1 MFHHRWNFKT
11 TNNMEVT
18 IGGNRLGSGKKMQT
32 ELNHYQ
38 RSTHNLS
45 KKFASSMCAGTLVPC
60 YVNIGLPGDE
70 WDIDINTLVRTL
82 PTNGP
87 LFGSFKLQVDC
98 FMIPMRLYQGI
109 LHNNAV
115 NIGMK
120 MNQVYLPTFFV
131 NSDKSECINPKAD
144 SVISYTALLR
154 YLGISGTKV
163 VDNNYLANV
172 VDRSFNAIPVIG
184 YYDIYK
190 NYYSNKQ
197 EGKGYII
204 TGNPI
209 SNDITACYYEPQYG
223 PEPLVW
229 NKGDVKTFTLPEIR
243 SPFRFIGS
251 MSPQALVITINGQP
265 YTASELV
272 QLGWVKFVPNI
283 HGQGFNLY
291 WLVTSVVGQEMKFE
305 NSSKNVQDQIILQEF
320 DLENIDLMRQYCL
333 SKNKLGDKPTFTEF
347 LQQNNNPFPYRAIE
361 ERNKNARTMNGL
373 AIKTYQ
379 SDLFNNWI
387 NAEWIEGS
395 NSIQALTSIDTSSGE
410 FNIDTLNLAQKLY
423 NLFNRIAVSGGT
435 YNDWRDAVY
444 TDGKRLIESPI
455 YCGGMS
461 AEIGFEE
468 VVGTAQ
474 TDSGGNVNHIG
485 QLAGKGTQVNQKGG
499 KLNIKCDEP
508 CVIMAIASI
517 TPRLMYSN
525 GNKWFNTDLIT
536 MDDLHKP
543 ALDGI
548 GFQDLI
554 TEQMDW
560 REAHS
565 NVAPGGSRIIRY
577 SAGKL
582 PAWINYMTDIDECF
596 GDFADPLKCGWM
608 VLGRNYEVN
617 SNNRIKDLTTYI
629 DPQKFNYAFADAS
642 LSAQNFWVQIGFEIK
657 KRGLISAKIIP
668 SI

>member
-1 MFHHRWNFKT
+1 
-11 TNNMEVT
+11 MEVT
-18 IGGNRLGSGKKMQT
+18 IGGNRLGSGNKMQT

-45 KKFASSMCAGTLVPC
+45 KKFASSMSVGTLVPC
-60 YVNIGLPGDE
+60 YVNVGLPGDA

-109 LHNNAV
+109 LHNNAI

-120 MNQVYLPTFFV
+120 MNQVYLPTLTL
-131 NSDKSECINPKAD
+131 NSTKANATNPAAD
-144 SVISYTALLR
+144 SIVSYSSLLR
-154 YLGISGTKV
+154 YLGISGSKV
-163 VDNNYLANV
+163 VDNAHVGNV
-172 VDRSFNAIPVIG
+172 SREFNAIATLG

-190 NYYSNKQ
+190 NYYANKQ
-197 EGKGYII
+197 EGKGVII
-204 TGNPI
+204 SGN
-209 SNDITACYYEPQYG
+209 SEEENITSAIYTPEYG
-223 PEPLVW
+223 PEELVW
-229 NKGDVKTFTLPEIR
+229 EKGQPQTFQ
-243 SPFRFIGS
+243 IGELRRGFHFLGS
-251 MSPQALVITINGQP
+251 QFPSGLVINISGTD
-265 YTASELV
+265 YTATELI
-272 QLGWVKFVPNI
+272 QLGWAKFIPDV
-283 HGQGFNLY
+283 HGQGFWLY
-291 WLVTSVVGQEMKFE
+291 WLNSALVAQQMTFSNSGKALHEAIQLVT
-305 NSSKNVQDQIILQEF
+305 F

-333 SKNKLGDKPTFTEF
+333 SKNKLGDKATFSEF
-347 LQQNNNPFPYRAIE
+347 LRANGNLYPYYAIE
-361 ERNKNARTMNGL
+361 KNDQNARTMNGL
-373 AIKTYQ
+373 AVKTYQ
-379 SDLFNNWI
+379 SDIFNNWL
-387 NAEWIEGS
+387 NSDWIEGE
-395 NSIQALTSIDTSSGE
+395 NSIQALTSIDTTSGE

-474 TDSGGNVNHIG
+474 TDSDGSVNHIG
-485 QLAGKGTQVNQKGG
+485 QLAGKGTQIDKQGG
-499 KLNIKCDEP
+499 KLTINCDEP
-508 CVIMAIASI
+508 CIIMAIASI
-517 TPRLMYSN
+517 TPRLMYNN
-525 GNKWFNTDLIT
+525 GNKWFNTDILT

-560 REAHS
+560 REAQQK
-565 NVAPGGSRIIRY
+565 AGAKTLTRY

-582 PAWINYMTDIDECF
+582 PAWINYMTDVDECF
-596 GDFADPLKCGWM
+596 GDFADQNKCGFM
-608 VLGRNYEVN
+608 VLGRNYEVDTN
-617 SNNRIKDLTTYI
+617 SRIKDLTTYI
-629 DPQKFNYAFADAS
+629 DPQKYNYAFADAS
-642 LSAQNFWVQIGFEIK
+642 LAAQNFWVQVGFDIK

>member
-1 MFHHRWNFKT
+1 
-11 TNNMEVT
+11 MEVT
-18 IGGNRLGSGKKMQT
+18 IGGNRLGSGNKMQT

-120 MNQVYLPTFFV
+120 MNQVYLPTYDIQSSK
-131 NSDKSECINPKAD
+131 NMCINPDAD
-144 SVISYTALLR
+144 NTISYTSLLR
-154 YLGISGTKV
+154 YLGVSGNKV
-163 VDNNYLANV
+163 VDSTWLTDKV
-172 VDRSFNAIPVIG
+172 QRSFNAIPLLG
-184 YYDIYK
+184 YYEIYK
-190 NYYSNKQ
+190 NYYANKQ
-197 EGKGYII
+197 EGIGYII
-204 TGNPI
+204 TSEPI
-209 SNDITACYYEPQYG
+209 TNNLTVCYYTPDYG
-223 PEPLVW
+223 PEELVW
-229 NKGDVKTFTLPEIR
+229 EKGQTKSFTIAEIR
-243 SPFRFIGS
+243 RPFHFVGNS
-251 MSPQALVITINGQP
+251 FPQALVIKIGTTEYSAN
-265 YTASELV
+265 ELIE
-272 QLGWVKFVPNI
+272 LGWVKFVPDI
-283 HGQGFNLY
+283 HGQGFNMY
-291 WLVTSVVGQEMKFE
+291 WLVTSIVGQEMMWENNTKAVQSNIQLQKFE
-305 NSSKNVQDQIILQEF
+305 
-320 DLENIDLMRQYCL
+320 LENIDTMRQYCL
-333 SKNKLGDKPTFTEF
+333 SKNKLGDKATFEDF
-347 LQQNNNPFPYRAIE
+347 QNYYGILYPYVAIRGTD
-361 ERNKNARTMNGL
+361 RNAFAMNGL

-379 SDLFNNWI
+379 SDIFNNWL
-387 NAEWIEGS
+387 NSEWIEGE

-474 TDSGGNVNHIG
+474 TDSNGSINHIG
-485 QLAGKGTQVNQKGG
+485 QLAGKGTQVDKKGG

-525 GNKWFNTDLIT
+525 GNKWFNTDLVT

-560 REAHS
+560 REAHQKS
-565 NVAPGGSRIIRY
+565 GAKTLTRY

-582 PAWINYMTDIDECF
+582 PAWINYMTDYDEAF
-596 GDFADPLKCGWM
+596 GDFADPMKCGWM
-608 VLGRNYEVN
+608 VLGRNYEIGTDD
-617 SNNRIKDLTTYI
+617 RIKDLTTYI

-642 LSAQNFWVQIGFEIK
+642 LSAQNFWVQIGFDIK

>member
-1 MFHHRWNFKT
+1 
-11 TNNMEVT
+11 MEVT
-18 IGGNRLGSGKKMQT
+18 IGGNRLGSGNKMQT

-70 WDIDINTLVRTL
+70 WDIDIDTLVRTL

-87 LFGSFKLQVDC
+87 LFGSFKLQIDC

-120 MNQVYLPTFFV
+120 MNQVYLPTFSLNTSKV
-131 NSDKSECINPKAD
+131 LCINPKAD
-144 SVISYTALLR
+144 NVVSYTALLR
-154 YLGISGTKV
+154 YLGISGSKV
-163 VDNNYLANV
+163 VDNLHVTDVARN
-172 VDRSFNAIPVIG
+172 FNAIPVLA

-190 NYYSNKQ
+190 NYYANKQ

-209 SNDITACYYEPQYG
+209 SNDITVCYYTPDFG
-223 PEPLVW
+223 PEELVW
-229 NKGDVKTFTLPEIR
+229 NKGDVKTFTIAEIR
-243 SPFRFIGS
+243 RPFHFLGS
-251 MSPQALVITINGQP
+251 KSPQALEIEIAG
-265 YTASELV
+265 TAYSANELIE
-272 QLGWVKFVPNI
+272 LGWAKFVPDI
-283 HGQGFNLY
+283 HQQGFYLY
-291 WLVTSVVGQEMKFE
+291 WLVTSVTGQEMKFS
-305 NSSKNVQDQIILQEF
+305 NNSKNVQDLIILKGF
-320 DLENIDLMRQYCL
+320 ALENIDFMRQYCL
-333 SKNKLGDKPTFTEF
+333 SKNKLGDKAQFYEYRGQYGN
-347 LQQNNNPFPYRAIE
+347 LYPYYAIE
-361 ERNKNARTMNGL
+361 ELNANARTMNGL

-379 SDLFNNWI
+379 SDIFNNWL
-387 NAEWIEGS
+387 NAEWIVGE

-474 TDSGGNVNHIG
+474 TDSAGNVNHIG
-485 QLAGKGTQVNQKGG
+485 QLAGKGTQVNKKGG
-499 KLNIKCDEP
+499 KLSIKCDEP

-525 GNKWFNTDLIT
+525 GNKWFNTDLISV
-536 MDDLHKP
+536 DDLHKP

-560 REAHS
+560 REAQQK
-565 NVAPGGSRIIRY
+565 NGAKVIARY

-582 PAWINYMTDIDECF
+582 PAWINYMTDVDEAF
-596 GDFADPLKCGWM
+596 GDFADPMKCGWM

-617 SNNRIKDLTTYI
+617 SNSRIKDLTTYI

-642 LSAQNFWVQIGFEIK
+642 LSAQNFWVQIGFDIK

>member
-1 MFHHRWNFKT
+1 
-11 TNNMEVT
+11 MEVT
-18 IGGNRLGSGKKMQT
+18 IGGNRLGSGNKMQT

-45 KKFASSMCAGTLVPC
+45 KKFASSLAVGTLVPC
-60 YVNIGLPGDE
+60 YVNVGLPADSWE
-70 WDIDINTLVRTL
+70 IDINTLVRTL

-98 FMIPMRLYQGI
+98 FMIPFRLYQGI

-120 MNQVYLPTFFV
+120 MNQVYLPTLKVTSYKGNAV
-131 NSDKSECINPKAD
+131 NPNAD
-144 SVISYTALLR
+144 SIVSYSSLLR
-154 YLGISGTKV
+154 YLGISGSKV
-163 VDNNYLANV
+163 VDQNHLTNEV
-172 VDRSFNAIPVIG
+172 SRDFNAIATLG

-190 NYYSNKQ
+190 NYYANKQ
-197 EGKGYII
+197 EGKGVII
-204 TGNPI
+204 SGSKIDENITHCKYSNPF
-209 SNDITACYYEPQYG
+209 AA
-223 PEPLVW
+223 EPLVW
-229 NKGDVKTFTLPEIR
+229 QKGEEKTFTQNNLWPGFHFVGSI
-243 SPFRFIGS
+243 SPA
-251 MSPQALVITINGQP
+251 ALVITIGTKT
-265 YTASELV
+265 YTAAELME
-272 QLGWVKFVPNI
+272 LGWVTFKPDI
-283 HGQGFNLY
+283 HGQGFWLY
-291 WLVTSVVGQEMKFE
+291 WKELNLPSYKMTFGTNAKLVKESISLVT
-305 NSSKNVQDQIILQEF
+305 F

-333 SKNKLGDKPTFTEF
+333 SKNKLGDKATFSEF
-347 LQQNNNPFPYRAIE
+347 LSQNGNLYPYLAIE
-361 ERNKNARTMNGL
+361 KIDQNARCMNGL

-379 SDLFNNWI
+379 SDMFNNWL
-387 NAEWIEGS
+387 NSDWIEGE

-474 TDSGGNVNHIG
+474 TDSNGNVNHIG
-485 QLAGKGTQVNQKGG
+485 QLAGKGTQVDKQGG
-499 KLNIKCDEP
+499 KLTINCDEP
-508 CVIMAIASI
+508 CIIMAIASI

-525 GNKWFNTDLIT
+525 GNKWFNTDIIT

-560 REAHS
+560 REAQQKIG
-565 NVAPGGSRIIRY
+565 AKTLTRY

-582 PAWINYMTDIDECF
+582 PAWINYMTDVDECF
-596 GDFADPLKCGWM
+596 GDFADPLKCGFM
-608 VLGRNYEVN
+608 VLGRNYEVDGN
-617 SNNRIKDLTTYI
+617 SRIKDLTTYI

-642 LSAQNFWVQIGFEIK
+642 LAAQNFWVQVGFDIK

>member
-1 MFHHRWNFKT
+1 
-11 TNNMEVT
+11 MEVT
-18 IGGNRLGSGKKMQT
+18 IGGNRLGSGNKMQT

-70 WDIDINTLVRTL
+70 WDIDIDTLVRTL

-87 LFGSFKLQVDC
+87 LFGSFKMQVDV
-98 FMIPMRLYQGI
+98 FMTPMRLYQGI

-120 MNQVYLPTFFV
+120 MNQVYFPTFNV
-131 NSDKSECINPKAD
+131 WSSKSNNYQPKANQI
-144 SVISYTALLR
+144 VSYTSLIR
-154 YLGISGTKV
+154 YLGISGNKV
-163 VDNNYLANV
+163 VDNLYVGDNV
-172 VDRSFNAIPVIG
+172 GREFNAIGVLS

-190 NYYSNKQ
+190 NYYANKQ
-197 EGKGYII
+197 EGKGII
-204 TGNPI
+204 IASNPI
-209 SNDITACYYEPQYG
+209 ANDIKICKYTPDNG
-223 PEPLVW
+223 PEDLVW
-229 NKGDVKTFTLPEIR
+229 EEGTIKTFTYGDLFH
-243 SPFRFIGS
+243 PFHFMGS
-251 MSPQALVITINGQP
+251 LSPQALEFEIAGQG
-265 YTASELV
+265 YSAQDLIE
-272 QLGWVKFVPNI
+272 LGWARFEPDI
-283 HGQGFNLY
+283 HQQGFFLY
-291 WLVTSVVGQEMKFE
+291 WKKSTVAGKEMKYTV
-305 NSSKNVQDQIILQEF
+305 NSLNVQDEITLKEF
-320 DLENIDLMRQYCL
+320 DLSNIDTMRQYCL
-333 SKNKLGDKPTFTEF
+333 SKNKLGDKPSFWQFAE
-347 LQQNNNPFPYRAIE
+347 QNGYLTPYHDLEGTNA
-361 ERNKNARTMNGL
+361 NARTMHGL

-379 SDLFNNWI
+379 SDIFNNWL
-387 NAEWIEGS
+387 NAEWIEGE

-474 TDSGGNVNHIG
+474 TDSAGNVNHIG
-485 QLAGKGTQVNQKGG
+485 QLAGKGTQVDKKGG
-499 KLNIKCDEP
+499 KLQIKCDEP
-508 CVIMAIASI
+508 CIIMAIASI

-536 MDDLHKP
+536 VDDLHKP

-560 REAHS
+560 REAQQK
-565 NVAPGGSRIIRY
+565 NAAKKITRY

-582 PAWINYMTDIDECF
+582 PAWINYMTDVDEAF
-596 GDFADPLKCGWM
+596 GDFADPMKCGWM
-608 VLGRNYEVN
+608 VLGRNYEVDSN
-617 SNNRIKDLTTYI
+617 SRIKDLTTYI

-642 LSAQNFWVQIGFEIK
+642 LSAQNFWVQIGFDIK
-657 KRGLISAKIIP
+657 RRGLISAKIIP

>member
-1 MFHHRWNFKT
+1 
-11 TNNMEVT
+11 
-18 IGGNRLGSGKKMQT
+18 
-32 ELNHYQ
+32 
-38 RSTHNLS
+38 
-45 KKFASSMCAGTLVPC
+45 MCAGTLVPC

-70 WDIDINTLVRTL
+70 WDININSLVRTL

-87 LFGSFKLQVDC
+87 LFGSFKMQVDC

-120 MNQVYLPTFFV
+120 MNQVYFPTFDMQSSKA
-131 NSDKSECINPKAD
+131 NCMNPKPD
-144 SVISYTALLR
+144 STVAYTALLR
-154 YLGISGTKV
+154 YLGISGSKV
-163 VDNNYLANV
+163 IDNNHV
-172 VDRSFNAIPVIG
+172 GSVQRVFNAIPVLG

-190 NYYSNKQ
+190 NYYANKQ

-204 TGNPI
+204 TGNSI
-209 SNDITACYYEPQYG
+209 TNNITACYYTPDYG
-223 PEPLVW
+223 PENLVW
-229 NKGDVKTFTLPEIR
+229 NKGDVKTFTIAEIR
-243 SPFRFIGS
+243 FPFHFIGS
-251 MSPQALVITINGQP
+251 TFPNALEIEIAGTG
-265 YTASELV
+265 YTAKDLIE
-272 QLGWVKFVPNI
+272 LGWAKFIPDI
-283 HGQGFNLY
+283 HGQGFKLY
-291 WLVTSVVGQEMKFE
+291 WLVTSVAGKEMKFS
-305 NSSKNVQDQIILQEF
+305 NSTANVQDEIQLQSFE
-320 DLENIDLMRQYCL
+320 LENIDLMRQYCL
-333 SKNKLGDKPTFTEF
+333 SKNKLGDKATFYEF
-347 LQQNNNPFPYRAIE
+347 IKQNGNLYPYIAI
-361 ERNKNARTMNGL
+361 RNTDSNARTMNGL

-379 SDLFNNWI
+379 SDMFNNWL
-387 NAEWIEGS
+387 NSEWIDGQ

-474 TDSGGNVNHIG
+474 TDSNGSVNHIG
-485 QLAGKGTQVNQKGG
+485 QLAGKGTQVDKKGG
-499 KLNIKCDEP
+499 QLNIKCDEP
-508 CVIMAIASI
+508 CIIMAIASI

-536 MDDLHKP
+536 IDDLHKP

-560 REAHS
+560 REAQQK
-565 NVAPGGSRIIRY
+565 NGAKTLTRY

-582 PAWINYMTDIDECF
+582 PAWINYMTDVDEAF

-608 VLGRNYEVN
+608 VLGRNYEVDSN
-617 SNNRIKDLTTYI
+617 SRIKDLTTYI

-642 LSAQNFWVQIGFEIK
+642 LAAQNFWVQIGFDIK

>member
-1 MFHHRWNFKT
+1 
-11 TNNMEVT
+11 MEVT
-18 IGGNRLGSGKKMQT
+18 IGGNRLGSGNKMQT

-87 LFGSFKLQVDC
+87 LFGSFKMQVDC

-115 NIGMK
+115 NIGMR
-120 MNQVYLPTFFV
+120 MNQVYFPTLKLTSLKA
-131 NSDKSECINPKAD
+131 NNINPDAD
-144 SVISYTALLR
+144 QVVSYTSLLR
-154 YLGISGTKV
+154 YLGISGNKV
-163 VDNNYLANV
+163 IEGSYLTDEV
-172 VDRSFNAIPVIG
+172 SREFNAIPTLA

-190 NYYSNKQ
+190 NYYANKQ
-197 EGKGYII
+197 EGKGVII
-204 TGNPI
+204 SGNKI
-209 SNDITACYYEPQYG
+209 SKEPTTCYYTPIYG
-223 PEPLVW
+223 PRELIW
-229 NKGDVKTFTLPEIR
+229 NKAETKAFDIAEIR
-243 SPFRFIGS
+243 APFHFLGSNSPESLYFKIAG
-251 MSPQALVITINGQP
+251 VN
-265 YTASELV
+265 YTVRELIE
-272 QLGWVKFVPNI
+272 LGWARFEPSI
-283 HGQGFNLY
+283 HGQGFVLY
-291 WLVTSVVGQEMKFE
+291 WLVTTIAGQEMYWDISTKA
-305 NSSKNVQDQIILQEF
+305 VQDEITLISF
-320 DLENIDLMRQYCL
+320 DLENIDRMRQYCL
-333 SKNKLGDKPTFTEF
+333 SKNKLGDKATFQEYYNTD
-347 LQQNNNPFPYRAIE
+347 NDSMPYATLISATG
-361 ERNKNARTMNGL
+361 NARTMNGL

-379 SDLFNNWI
+379 SDMFNNWI
-387 NAEWIEGS
+387 NAEWIEGE
-395 NSIQALTSIDTSSGE
+395 NSIQALTSIDTTSGE

-474 TDSGGNVNHIG
+474 TDSAGNINHIG
-485 QLAGKGTQVNQKGG
+485 QLAGKGTQVNKKGG
-499 KLNIKCDEP
+499 KVTIKCDEP
-508 CVIMAIASI
+508 CIIMAIASI

-525 GNKWFNTDLIT
+525 GNKWFNTDLKT
-536 MDDLHKP
+536 VDDLHKP

-560 REAHS
+560 RETHNINAAK
-565 NVAPGGSRIIRY
+565 VDTRY

-582 PAWINYMTDIDECF
+582 PAWINYMTDYDEAF

-608 VLGRNYEVN
+608 VLGRNYEMN
-617 SNNRIKDLTTYI
+617 ANNRIKDLTTYI

-642 LSAQNFWVQIGFEIK
+642 LSAQNFWVQIGFDIK

>member
-1 MFHHRWNFKT
+1 MS
-11 TNNMEVT
+11 V
-18 IGGNRLGSGKKMQT
+18 
-32 ELNHYQ
+32 
-38 RSTHNLS
+38 
-45 KKFASSMCAGTLVPC
+45 GTLVPC
-60 YVNIGLPGDE
+60 YVNVGLPGDE

-120 MNQVYLPTFFV
+120 MNQVFLPTLKV
-131 NSDKSECINPKAD
+131 TSSHNLTTKPDAD
-144 SVISYTALLR
+144 SIVSYSSLLR

-163 VDNNYLANV
+163 VDNTQV
-172 VDRSFNAIPVIG
+172 GDTSRDFNAVATLG

-190 NYYSNKQ
+190 NYYANKQ
-197 EGKGYII
+197 EGKGVII
-204 TGNPI
+204 SGNAAM
-209 SNDITACYYEPQYG
+209 NNITTCYYTPIFG
-223 PEPLVW
+223 PEELVW
-229 NKGDVKTFTLPEIR
+229 QKGQEVTFDVGELRRGFH
-243 SPFRFIGS
+243 FMGS
-251 MSPQALVITINGQP
+251 MFPDGLEITIGTTT
-265 YTASELV
+265 YTAAELL
-272 QLGWVKFVPNI
+272 QLGWVKFVPDV
-283 HGQGFNLY
+283 HRQGFWLY
-291 WLVTSVVGQEMKFE
+291 WLTVSLPSFTMSFG
-305 NSSKNVQDQIILQEF
+305 NSGKALQDKIQLITF

-333 SKNKLGDKPTFTEF
+333 SKNKLGDKATFSEYIK
-347 LQQNNNPFPYRAIE
+347 QNGNLYPYIALEKIDQ
-361 ERNKNARTMNGL
+361 NARTMNGL

-379 SDLFNNWI
+379 SDMFNNWL
-387 NAEWIEGS
+387 NAEWIEGE
-395 NSIQALTSIDTSSGE
+395 NSIQALTSIDTTSGE

-485 QLAGKGTQVNQKGG
+485 QLAGKGTQVDKQGG
-499 KLNIKCDEP
+499 MLTINCDEP
-508 CVIMAIASI
+508 CIIMAIASI

-525 GNKWFNTDLIT
+525 GNKWFNTDIVT

-548 GFQDLI
+548 GFEDLI

-560 REAHS
+560 REAQQK
-565 NVAPGGSRIIRY
+565 NAAKTLTRY

-582 PAWINYMTDIDECF
+582 PAWINYMTDVDECF
-596 GDFADPLKCGWM
+596 GDFADPMKCGFM
-608 VLGRNYEVN
+608 VLGRNYEVDGN
-617 SNNRIKDLTTYI
+617 SRIKDLTTYI

-642 LSAQNFWVQIGFEIK
+642 LSAQNFWVQVGFDIK

>member
-1 MFHHRWNFKT
+1 
-11 TNNMEVT
+11 
-18 IGGNRLGSGKKMQT
+18 
-32 ELNHYQ
+32 
-38 RSTHNLS
+38 
-45 KKFASSMCAGTLVPC
+45 MCAGTLVPC

-70 WDIDINTLVRTL
+70 WEIDIDTLVRTL

-87 LFGSFKLQVDC
+87 LFGSFKMQVDV
-98 FMIPMRLYQGI
+98 FMTPMRLYQGI

-120 MNQVYLPTFFV
+120 MNQVYFPTM
-131 NSDKSECINPKAD
+131 SLYSSKSASINPKAD
-144 SVISYTALLR
+144 SVVSFTSLIR
-154 YLGISGTKV
+154 YLGISGNKV
-163 VDNNYLANV
+163 IDNNYLNTSV
-172 VDRSFNAIPVIG
+172 VREFNALGVLS

-190 NYYSNKQ
+190 NYYANKQ
-197 EGKGYII
+197 QGIGVII
-204 TGNPI
+204 TGNSI
-209 SNDITACYYEPQYG
+209 SNDITTCYYTPDYG
-223 PEPLVW
+223 PEELVW
-229 NKGDVKTFTLPEIR
+229 EKGQVKTFTIAEIR
-243 SPFRFIGS
+243 RPFKFIGS
-251 MSPQALVITINGQP
+251 LMPTALVITIGGTT
-265 YTASELV
+265 YTAEELIE
-272 QLGWVKFVPNI
+272 LGWARFEFDI
-283 HGQGFNLY
+283 HQQGFYLY

-305 NSSKNVQDQIILQEF
+305 NSTINVQDEIQLKEF
-320 DLENIDLMRQYCL
+320 QLENIDAMRQYCL
-333 SKNKLGDKPTFTEF
+333 SKNKLGDKVQIDNAMSSE
-347 LQQNNNPFPYRAIE
+347 LGRIEPYDSISWRIDA
-361 ERNKNARTMNGL
+361 NARTMNGL

-379 SDLFNNWI
+379 SDIFNNWL
-387 NAEWIEGS
+387 NAEWIEGE

-474 TDSGGNVNHIG
+474 TDSAGSVNHIG
-485 QLAGKGTQVNQKGG
+485 QLAGKGTQVNKKGG
-499 KLNIKCDEP
+499 RLQIKCDEP
-508 CVIMAIASI
+508 CIIMAIASI

-525 GNKWFNTDLIT
+525 GNKWFNTELKT
-536 MDDLHKP
+536 VDDLHKP

-560 REAHS
+560 REAQQK
-565 NVAPGGSRIIRY
+565 NGAKTLTRY

-582 PAWINYMTDIDECF
+582 PAWINYMTDVDEAF

-608 VLGRNYEVN
+608 VLGRNYEVDSN
-617 SNNRIKDLTTYI
+617 SRIKDLTTYI

-642 LSAQNFWVQIGFEIK
+642 LSAQNFWVQVGFDIK
-657 KRGLISAKIIP
+657 RRGLISAKIIP

>member
-1 MFHHRWNFKT
+1 
-11 TNNMEVT
+11 MEVT
-18 IGGNRLGSGKKMQT
+18 IGGNRLGSGNKMQT

-45 KKFASSMCAGTLVPC
+45 KKFASSMSVGTLVPC
-60 YVNIGLPGDE
+60 YVNVGLPGDA

-120 MNQVYLPTFFV
+120 MNQVFLPTLKV
-131 NSDKSECINPKAD
+131 TSSNSEATHPNAD
-144 SVISYTALLR
+144 SIISYSSLLR

-163 VDNNYLANV
+163 IDNTQVGNV
-172 VDRSFNAIPVIG
+172 SRDFNAIATLG

-190 NYYSNKQ
+190 NYYANKQ
-197 EGKGYII
+197 EGKGVII
-204 TGNPI
+204 SGN
-209 SNDITACYYEPQYG
+209 SAMENVTTCYYTPTFG
-223 PEPLVW
+223 PEELVW
-229 NKGDVKTFTLPEIR
+229 QKGQEVTFQIGELRRGFHFVGSLFPTGLSIT
-243 SPFRFIGS
+243 IGS
-251 MSPQALVITINGQP
+251 TT
-265 YTASELV
+265 YTAEELK
-272 QLGWVKFVPNI
+272 QLGWVKFVPDL
-283 HGQGFNLY
+283 HGQGFWLY
-291 WLVTSVVGQEMKFE
+291 WLQPTSLPSFKMSFGNNGKA
-305 NSSKNVQDQIILQEF
+305 VQDKIQLITF

-333 SKNKLGDKPTFTEF
+333 SKNKLGDKATFSEF
-347 LQQNNNPFPYRAIE
+347 ISQNGNLYPYAAIE
-361 ERNKNARTMNGL
+361 KVNQNARTMNGL
-373 AIKTYQ
+373 AVKTYQ
-379 SDLFNNWI
+379 SDIFNNWL
-387 NAEWIEGS
+387 NAEWIEGE

-474 TDSGGNVNHIG
+474 TDSNGSVNHIG
-485 QLAGKGTQVNQKGG
+485 QLAGKGTQIDKQGG
-499 KLNIKCDEP
+499 KLTINCDEP
-508 CVIMAIASI
+508 CIIMAIASI

-525 GNKWFNTDLIT
+525 GNKWFNTDILT

-560 REAHS
+560 REAQQK
-565 NVAPGGSRIIRY
+565 AGAKTLTRY

-582 PAWINYMTDIDECF
+582 PAWINYMTDVDECF
-596 GDFADPLKCGWM
+596 GDFADANKCGFM
-608 VLGRNYEVN
+608 VLGRNYEVDGN
-617 SNNRIKDLTTYI
+617 SRIKDLTTYI

-642 LSAQNFWVQIGFEIK
+642 LAAQNFWVQVGFDIK

>member
-1 MFHHRWNFKT
+1 
-11 TNNMEVT
+11 MEVT
-18 IGGNRLGSGKKMQT
+18 IGGNRLGSGNKMQT

-70 WDIDINTLVRTL
+70 WNIDINTLVRTL

-87 LFGSFKLQVDC
+87 LFGSFKMQVDC

-120 MNQVYLPTFFV
+120 MNQVYFPTFKV
-131 NSDKSECINPKAD
+131 YSSKGASTRPSAD
-144 SVISYTALLR
+144 SVVSYTALIR
-154 YLGISGTKV
+154 YLGISGNKV
-163 VDNNYLANV
+163 VDNTFLSDTVVREYNALAV
-172 VDRSFNAIPVIG
+172 LS

-190 NYYSNKQ
+190 NYYANKQ
-197 EGKGYII
+197 EGKGVII
-204 TGNPI
+204 GGN
-209 SNDITACYYEPQYG
+209 SVTNDITVCYYQPNFG
-223 PEPLVW
+223 PENLVW
-229 NKGDVKTFTLPEIR
+229 NKGDVKTFTITEIR
-243 SPFRFIGS
+243 NPFHFIGCLF
-251 MSPQALVITINGQP
+251 PQALDIEIAGQG
-265 YTASELV
+265 YTANDLV
-272 QLGWVKFVPNI
+272 ELGWARFEPDV
-283 HGQGFNLY
+283 HQQGFYLY
-291 WLVTSVVGQEMKFE
+291 WLVTSVVGKEMKFT
-305 NSSKNVQDQIILQEF
+305 NNSKNVRDEITLKTF
-320 DLENIDLMRQYCL
+320 SLENIDLMRQYCL
-333 SKNKLGDKPTFTEF
+333 SKNKLGDK
-347 LQQNNNPFPYRAIE
+347 ADIE
-361 ERNKNARTMNGL
+361 EFNTQNGNLLPYVALRHNEQTMNGL

-379 SDLFNNWI
+379 SDMFNNWL
-387 NAEWIEGS
+387 NAEWIDGE

-474 TDSGGNVNHIG
+474 TDSAGSVNHIG

-499 KLNIKCDEP
+499 KLVIKCDEP
-508 CVIMAIASI
+508 CIIMAIASI

-525 GNKWFNTDLIT
+525 GNKWFNTELKT
-536 MDDLHKP
+536 VDDLHKP

-560 REAHS
+560 REVHQKNGAKTET
-565 NVAPGGSRIIRY
+565 RY

-582 PAWINYMTDIDECF
+582 PAWINYMTDVDEAY
-596 GDFADPLKCGWM
+596 GDFADPMKCGWM
-608 VLGRNYEVN
+608 VLGRNYEIN
-617 SNNRIKDLTTYI
+617 TEDRIKDLTTYI

-642 LSAQNFWVQIGFEIK
+642 LSAQNFWVQIGFDIK

>member
-1 MFHHRWNFKT
+1 
-11 TNNMEVT
+11 MEVT
-18 IGGNRLGSGKKMQT
+18 IGGNRLGSGNKMQT
-32 ELNHYQ
+32 ELNHYK

-70 WDIDINTLVRTL
+70 WNMDINTLVRTL

-87 LFGSFKLQVDC
+87 LFGSFKMQVDV
-98 FMIPMRLYQGI
+98 FMTPMRLYQGI

-115 NIGMK
+115 NIGLK
-120 MNQVYLPTFFV
+120 MNQVYFPTLTLC
-131 NSDKSECINPKAD
+131 SSKSNNIRPEAD
-144 SVISYTALLR
+144 SIVSYTSLLR
-154 YLGISGTKV
+154 YLGISGSMV
-163 VDNNYLANV
+163 VDNSHESTTILR
-172 VDRSFNAIPVIG
+172 DFNALGVLS

-190 NYYSNKQ
+190 NYYANKQ
-197 EGKGYII
+197 QNIGVII
-204 TGNPI
+204 AGNPI
-209 SNDITACYYEPQYG
+209 SNDITACYYTPEYG
-223 PEPLVW
+223 AEDLVW
-229 NKGDVKTFTLPEIR
+229 NKGDVKTFALTEIR
-243 SPFRFIGS
+243 RPFRFIGS
-251 MSPQALVITINGQP
+251 LSPQALAITIGNVT
-265 YTASELV
+265 YTASELIE
-272 QLGWVKFVPNI
+272 LGWARFEPNI
-283 HGQGFNLY
+283 HQQGFTLY
-291 WLVTSVVGQEMKFE
+291 WLVTSVAGQEMKFE
-305 NSSKNVQDQIILQEF
+305 NSSKNVQDQILLKEF
-320 DLENIDLMRQYCL
+320 NLENIDKMRQYCL
-333 SKNKLGDKPTFTEF
+333 SKNKLGDKATFKEYF
-347 LQQNNNPFPYRAIE
+347 NQNGQQEPYYNIIKNDA
-361 ERNKNARTMNGL
+361 NARTMNGL

-379 SDLFNNWI
+379 SDMFNNWL
-387 NAEWIEGS
+387 NAEWIEGE

-474 TDSGGNVNHIG
+474 TDSAGSVNHIG
-485 QLAGKGTQVNQKGG
+485 QLAGKGTQVDKKGG
-499 KLNIKCDEP
+499 RVQIKCDEP

-525 GNKWFNTDLIT
+525 GNKWFNTDLISV
-536 MDDLHKP
+536 DDLHKP

-560 REAHS
+560 REAQQK
-565 NVAPGGSRIIRY
+565 NGAKTLTRY

-582 PAWINYMTDIDECF
+582 PAWINYMTDVDEAF
-596 GDFADPLKCGWM
+596 GDFADPMKCGWM
-608 VLGRNYEVN
+608 VLGRNYEVDTN
-617 SNNRIKDLTTYI
+617 SRIKDLTTYI

-642 LSAQNFWVQIGFEIK
+642 LSAQNFWVQVGFDIK
-657 KRGLISAKIIP
+657 RRGLISAKIIP

>member
-1 MFHHRWNFKT
+1 
-11 TNNMEVT
+11 MEVT
-18 IGGNRLGSGKKMQT
+18 IGGNRLGSGNKMQT

-70 WDIDINTLVRTL
+70 WEIDINTLVRTL

-87 LFGSFKLQVDC
+87 LFGSFKMQVDC

-120 MNQVYLPTFFV
+120 MNQVYFPTF
-131 NSDKSECINPKAD
+131 SLYSSKEQSIRPAAD
-144 SVISYTALLR
+144 SVVSYTSLIR
-154 YLGISGTKV
+154 YLGISGNKV
-163 VDNNYLANV
+163 IDNNYLSNNV
-172 VDRSFNAIPVIG
+172 AREFNALGILA

-190 NYYSNKQ
+190 NYYANKQ

-209 SNDITACYYEPQYG
+209 TNDITVCYYEPEFG

-229 NKGDVKTFTLPEIR
+229 NKGDVKTFTISEIR
-243 SPFRFIGS
+243 NPFHFIGS
-251 MSPQALVITINGQP
+251 LFPNALEIEIAGVG
-265 YTASELV
+265 YTAIELI
-272 QLGWVKFVPNI
+272 QLGWARFEADV
-283 HGQGFNLY
+283 HQQGFKLY
-291 WLVTSVVGQEMKFE
+291 WLVTSVVGQEMKFS
-305 NSSKNVQDQIILQEF
+305 NSAKAVQDQIILTPF
-320 DLENIDLMRQYCL
+320 DLNNIDTMRQYCL
-333 SKNKLGDKPTFTEF
+333 GKNKLGDKATFDEF
-347 LQQNNNPFPYRAIE
+347 YSQNGALQPYFAIKSAA
-361 ERNKNARTMNGL
+361 NSRTMNGL

-387 NAEWIEGS
+387 NSEWIEGE

-474 TDSGGNVNHIG
+474 TDSAGNVNHIG
-485 QLAGKGTQVNQKGG
+485 QLAGKGTQVDKKGG
-499 KLNIKCDEP
+499 RLQIKCDEP
-508 CVIMAIASI
+508 CIIMAIASI

-525 GNKWFNTDLIT
+525 GNKWFNTDLKT
-536 MDDLHKP
+536 VDDLHKP

-560 REAHS
+560 REAQQK
-565 NVAPGGSRIIRY
+565 NGTKTITRY

-582 PAWINYMTDIDECF
+582 PAWINYMTDVDEAF

-608 VLGRNYEVN
+608 VLGRNYEIDTN
-617 SNNRIKDLTTYI
+617 SRIKDLTTYI

-642 LSAQNFWVQIGFEIK
+642 LSAQNFWVQIGFDIK

>member
-1 MFHHRWNFKT
+1 
-11 TNNMEVT
+11 MEVT
-18 IGGNRLGSGKKMQT
+18 IGGNRLGSGNKMQT

-87 LFGSFKLQVDC
+87 LFGSFKMQVDV
-98 FMIPMRLYQGI
+98 FMTPMRLYQGI

-120 MNQVYLPTFFV
+120 MGQVYFPTFELV
-131 NSDKSECINPKAD
+131 SLKEWSLKPKAN
-144 SVISYTALLR
+144 SVVSYTSLLR
-154 YLGISGTKV
+154 YLGISGNKV
-163 VDNNYLANV
+163 VDNLYLDQFVGRN
-172 VDRSFNAIPVIG
+172 FNALGVLS

-190 NYYSNKQ
+190 NYYANKQ
-197 EGKGYII
+197 EGRGFII
-204 TGNPI
+204 TGNTLTQI
-209 SNDITACYYEPQYG
+209 ITTCYYTPEFG
-223 PEPLVW
+223 PEQLVW
-229 NKGDVKTFTLPEIR
+229 SKGQTKTFTIQEIR
-243 SPFRFIGS
+243 SGFHFVGS
-251 MSPQALVITINGQP
+251 RNPQALIIRIGSTD
-265 YTASELV
+265 YSASQLV
-272 QLGWVKFVPNI
+272 QLGWARFEPDI
-283 HGQGFNLY
+283 HQQGFYLY
-291 WLVTSVVGQEMKFE
+291 WLVTDIVGQEMRFE
-305 NSSKNVQDQIILQEF
+305 NDSSSVQDEIVLKEF
-320 DLENIDLMRQYCL
+320 PLENIDSMRQYCL
-333 SKNKLGDKPTFTEF
+333 SKNKLGDKATFEEF
-347 LQQNNNPFPYRAIE
+347 IKLNGEIEPYKSSRSGNE
-361 ERNKNARTMNGL
+361 RTMNGL

-379 SDLFNNWI
+379 SDMFNNWL
-387 NAEWIEGS
+387 NAEWIEGE

-474 TDSGGNVNHIG
+474 TDSAGNVNHIG
-485 QLAGKGTQVNQKGG
+485 QLAGKGTQVNKKGG
-499 KLNIKCDEP
+499 RLQIKCDEP
-508 CVIMAIASI
+508 CIIMAIASI

-536 MDDLHKP
+536 VDDLHKP

-560 REAHS
+560 REAHW
-565 NVAPGGSRIIRY
+565 NTGNKTITRY

-582 PAWINYMTDIDECF
+582 PAWINYMTDVDEAF
-596 GDFADPLKCGWM
+596 GDFADPMKCGWM
-608 VLGRNYEVN
+608 VLGRNYEVDT
-617 SNNRIKDLTTYI
+617 NNRIKDLTTYI

-642 LSAQNFWVQIGFEIK
+642 LSAQNFWVQIGFDIK

>member
-1 MFHHRWNFKT
+1 
-11 TNNMEVT
+11 MEVT
-18 IGGNRLGSGKKMQT
+18 IGGNRLGSGNKMQT

-45 KKFASSMCAGTLVPC
+45 KKFASSMCVGTLVPC
-60 YVNIGLPGDE
+60 YMNIGLPGDE

-87 LFGSFKLQVDC
+87 LFGSFKMQVDM

-115 NIGMK
+115 NIGMH
-120 MNQVYLPTFFV
+120 MNQVNFPTMMIAA
-131 NSDKSECINPKAD
+131 DKSAMLKPEPNSA
-144 SVISYTALLR
+144 VSYTSLIR
-154 YLGISGTKV
+154 YLGVSGVKV
-163 VDNNYLANV
+163 VDTGYLSDIVTREYNGLGVLA
-172 VDRSFNAIPVIG
+172 

-190 NYYSNKQ
+190 NYYANKQ
-197 EGKGYII
+197 EGIGMFI
-204 TGNPI
+204 TGNP
-209 SNDITACYYEPQYG
+209 SVSSITACYYTPQYG
-223 PEPLVW
+223 PEELIW
-229 NKGDVKTFTLPEIR
+229 QKGVTKAFTLSEIR
-243 SPFRFIGS
+243 QPFRFFGSLFPIGVYIKI
-251 MSPQALVITINGQP
+251 AGTNYTIE
-265 YTASELV
+265 ELI
-272 QLGWVKFVPNI
+272 QLGWVKLEPNI
-283 HGQGFNLY
+283 HQQGFILY
-291 WLVTSVVGQEMKFE
+291 WLTTEVVGKEMYFDIDPTKQTDKIVIEKF
-305 NSSKNVQDQIILQEF
+305 NLSV
-320 DLENIDLMRQYCL
+320 IDEMRQYCL
-333 SKNKLGDKPTFTEF
+333 SKNKLGDKATFGEF
-347 LQQNNNPFPYRAIE
+347 TSSHGYPYPYEAIIRNNQ
-361 ERNKNARTMNGL
+361 NARTMNGL

-379 SDLFNNWI
+379 SDIFNNWL
-387 NAEWIEGS
+387 NSEWIEGQ

-455 YCGGMS
+455 YCGGLS

-474 TDSGGNVNHIG
+474 TDSNGSVNHIG

-508 CVIMAIASI
+508 CIIMGICSI
-517 TPRLMYSN
+517 TPRVMYSN
-525 GNKWFNTDLIT
+525 GNKWFNTELLT
-536 MDDLHKP
+536 VDDLHKP

-560 REAHS
+560 REAQQK
-565 NVAPGGSRIIRY
+565 NGAKIVTRY

-582 PAWINYMTDIDECF
+582 PAWINYMTDVDEAF
-596 GDFADPLKCGWM
+596 GDFADPMKCGWM
-608 VLGRNYEVN
+608 VLGRNYEVDTN
-617 SNNRIKDLTTYI
+617 SRIKDLTTYI

-642 LSAQNFWVQIGFEIK
+642 LSAQNFWVQIGFDIK

>member
-1 MFHHRWNFKT
+1 
-11 TNNMEVT
+11 MEVT
-18 IGGNRLGSGKKMQT
+18 IGGNRLGSGNKMQT

-120 MNQVYLPTFFV
+120 MNQVYFPTFELR
-131 NSDKSECINPKAD
+131 SSKANNMKPD
-144 SVISYTALLR
+144 ADQVVSYTALLR
-154 YLGISGTKV
+154 YLGIAGNKV
-163 VDNNYLANV
+163 VDNLDLNDTIA
-172 VDRSFNAIPVIG
+172 REFNAVPLLA

-190 NYYSNKQ
+190 NYYANKQ
-197 EGKGYII
+197 QGIGVII
-204 TGNPI
+204 SGNPI
-209 SNDITACYYEPQYG
+209 ANDIQVCYYSGNGLEERTWQ
-223 PEPLVW
+223 
-229 NKGDVKTFTLPEIR
+229 KGETKTFTQNDLEN
-243 SPFRFIGS
+243 PFHFIGS
-251 MSPQALVITINGQP
+251 ETPQALVITIADVE
-265 YTASELV
+265 YTANELIE
-272 QLGWVKFVPNI
+272 LNLVKFWPDSK
-283 HGQGFNLY
+283 GQGFWMYWNKVLEIQTKNLK
-291 WLVTSVVGQEMKFE
+291 WDNNTKA
-305 NSSKNVQDQIILQEF
+305 VQDKIQLLSF
-320 DLENIDLMRQYCL
+320 DLENIDRMRQYCL
-333 SKNKLGDKPTFTEF
+333 SKNKLGDKATVRGYYDESPTHS
-347 LQQNNNPFPYRAIE
+347 QPYDTIISPDL
-361 ERNKNARTMNGL
+361 NARTMCGL

-379 SDLFNNWI
+379 SDIFNNWL
-387 NAEWIEGS
+387 NAEWIEGE

-474 TDSGGNVNHIG
+474 TDSAGSVNHIG

-499 KLNIKCDEP
+499 KLQIKCDEP
-508 CVIMAIASI
+508 SVIMAIASI

-525 GNKWFNTDLIT
+525 GNKWFNTDLISV
-536 MDDLHKP
+536 DDLHKP

-560 REAHS
+560 REAQQK
-565 NVAPGGSRIIRY
+565 NGAKTLTRY

-582 PAWINYMTDIDECF
+582 PAWINYMTDVDEAF

-608 VLGRNYEVN
+608 VLGRNYEVDSN
-617 SNNRIKDLTTYI
+617 SRIKDLTTYI

-642 LSAQNFWVQIGFEIK
+642 LSAQNFWVQIGFDIK

>member
-1 MFHHRWNFKT
+1 
-11 TNNMEVT
+11 MEVT
-18 IGGNRLGSGKKMQT
+18 IGGNRLGSGNKMQT

-87 LFGSFKLQVDC
+87 LFGSFKMQVDC
-98 FMIPMRLYQGI
+98 FMVPMRLYQGI

-120 MNQVYLPTFFV
+120 MNQVYFPTFELRSSKE
-131 NSDKSECINPKAD
+131 NNLKPDAD
-144 SVISYTALLR
+144 QIVSYTALLR
-154 YLGISGTKV
+154 YLGISGNKV
-163 VDNNYLANV
+163 VDNLNLNETIS
-172 VDRSFNAIPVIG
+172 REFNAIPLLA

-190 NYYSNKQ
+190 NYYANKQ
-197 EGKGYII
+197 QGIGVII
-204 TGNPI
+204 SGNKI
-209 SNDITACYYEPQYG
+209 SNNITKCYYTPIYG
-223 PEPLVW
+223 PEELIW
-229 NKGDVKTFTLPEIR
+229 DKGQTKTFQPAEIR
-243 SPFRFIGS
+243 QRFHFLGS
-251 MSPQALVITINGQP
+251 LFPQALVIKIGTQE
-265 YTASELV
+265 YTAQELIE
-272 QLGWVKFVPNI
+272 LGWVRFEPDI
-283 HGQGFNLY
+283 HEQGFYLY
-291 WLVTSVVGQEMKFE
+291 WLVTSVVGQEMMWE
-305 NSSKNVQDQIILQEF
+305 NSTKNVQDEITLTSF
-320 DLENIDLMRQYCL
+320 NLENIDRMRQYCL
-333 SKNKLGDKPTFTEF
+333 SKNKLGDKATVRGYYDESPANS
-347 LQQNNNPFPYRAIE
+347 QPYDTIISPDL
-361 ERNKNARTMNGL
+361 NARTMCGL

-379 SDLFNNWI
+379 SDIFNNWL
-387 NAEWIEGS
+387 NAEWIEGE

-474 TDSGGNVNHIG
+474 TDSAGNVNHIG
-485 QLAGKGTQVNQKGG
+485 QLAGKGTQVDKKGG
-499 KLNIKCDEP
+499 KLIIKCDEP

-525 GNKWFNTDLIT
+525 GNKWFNTELKSV
-536 MDDLHKP
+536 DDLHKP

-560 REAHS
+560 REAQQKNGAKTIS
-565 NVAPGGSRIIRY
+565 RY

-582 PAWINYMTDIDECF
+582 PAWINYMTDVDEAF

-608 VLGRNYEVN
+608 VLGRNYEVDSN
-617 SNNRIKDLTTYI
+617 SRIKDLTTYI

-642 LSAQNFWVQIGFEIK
+642 LSAQNFWVQIGFGIK

>member
-1 MFHHRWNFKT
+1 MFHLRWNLKT

-18 IGGNRLGSGKKMQT
+18 IGGNRLGSGNKMQT

-45 KKFASSMCAGTLVPC
+45 KKFASSMCVGTLVPC

-87 LFGSFKLQVDC
+87 LFGSFKMQVDV
-98 FMIPMRLYQGI
+98 FMTPIRLYQGV

-120 MNQVYLPTFFV
+120 MNQVLIPTFTL
-131 NSDKSECINPKAD
+131 NSSKNNNLQPDAD
-144 SVISYTALLR
+144 SVVSYTALIR
-154 YLGISGTKV
+154 YLGVSGNMT
-163 VDNNYLANV
+163 VDNLYVDNTV
-172 VDRSFNAIPVIG
+172 VRAFNAVPLLS

-190 NYYSNKQ
+190 NYYANKQ
-197 EGKGYII
+197 ENKGVII
-204 TGNPI
+204 TGNQI
-209 SNDITACYYEPQYG
+209 TNDITTCYYTPEYG
-223 PEPLVW
+223 PEELVW
-229 NKGDVKTFTLPEIR
+229 EKNTPKTFTLKEIR
-243 SPFRFIGS
+243 SPFRFIGNQFP
-251 MSPQALVITINGQP
+251 MAIQITIAGTK
-265 YTASELV
+265 YSAIELI
-272 QLGWVKFVPNI
+272 QLGWARFEMDI
-283 HGQGFNLY
+283 HGQGFKLY
-291 WLVTSVVGQEMKFE
+291 WLVTSVAGKEMSFE
-305 NSSKNVQDQIILQEF
+305 NAPKNVQDKIQLQEF
-320 DLENIDLMRQYCL
+320 PLENIDKMRQYCL
-333 SKNKLGDKPTFTEF
+333 SKNKLMDRATLWEFIEQNPGAEPYNSIDKV
-347 LQQNNNPFPYRAIE
+347 NNNAL
-361 ERNKNARTMNGL
+361 TMNGL

-379 SDLFNNWI
+379 SDIFNNWL
-387 NAEWIEGS
+387 NSEWIEGE

-474 TDSGGNVNHIG
+474 TDSNGNINHIG
-485 QLAGKGTQVNQKGG
+485 QLAGKGTQVDKKGG
-499 KLNIKCDEP
+499 KLVIKCEEP
-508 CVIMAIASI
+508 CIIMAIASI
-517 TPRLMYSN
+517 TPRLMYTN
-525 GNKWFNTDLIT
+525 GNKWFNIELNSI
-536 MDDLHKP
+536 DDLHKP

-560 REAHS
+560 REAQQK
-565 NVAPGGSRIIRY
+565 NGAKKMTRY

-582 PAWINYMTDIDECF
+582 PAWINYMTDVDEAF

-608 VLGRNYEVN
+608 VLGRNYEVDTN
-617 SNNRIKDLTTYI
+617 SRIKDLTTYI

-642 LSAQNFWVQIGFEIK
+642 LAAQNFWVQIGFDIK

>member
-1 MFHHRWNFKT
+1 
-11 TNNMEVT
+11 MEVT
-18 IGGNRLGSGKKMQT
+18 IGGNRLGSGNKMQT

-70 WDIDINTLVRTL
+70 WDMDINTLVRTL

-87 LFGSFKLQVDC
+87 LFGSFKMQVDV
-98 FMIPMRLYQGI
+98 FMTPMRLYQGI

-120 MNQVYLPTFFV
+120 MNQVYFPTFTLT
-131 NSDKSECINPKAD
+131 SSKSNNMKPDAD
-144 SVISYTALLR
+144 QVVSYTALLR
-154 YLGISGTKV
+154 YLGISGNKV
-163 VDNNYLANV
+163 VDNLQV
-172 VDRSFNAIPVIG
+172 GTSVGRDFNAIPMLA

-190 NYYSNKQ
+190 NYYANKQ
-197 EGKGYII
+197 QGIGVVIG
-204 TGNPI
+204 GNPV
-209 SNDITACYYEPQYG
+209 SNDLTVCYYTPEYG
-223 PEPLVW
+223 PEELTW
-229 NKGDVKTFTLPEIR
+229 GKGQVHTFTISEIR
-243 SPFRFIGS
+243 QKFHFLGS
-251 MSPQALVITINGQP
+251 MFPTALEIDIAGQA
-265 YTASELV
+265 YSAHELIE
-272 QLGWVKFVPNI
+272 LGWVRFEPDI
-283 HGQGFNLY
+283 HKQGFYMY
-291 WLVTSVVGQEMKFE
+291 WLVTSVVGQEMKWE
-305 NSSKNVQDQIILQEF
+305 NATGAVRDEIVLKTFN
-320 DLENIDLMRQYCL
+320 LENIDRMRQYCL
-333 SKNKLGDKPTFTEF
+333 SKNKLGDKATVHEYYNQDTG
-347 LQQNNNPFPYRAIE
+347 NSMPYINIIDLDA
-361 ERNKNARTMNGL
+361 NARTMNGL

-379 SDLFNNWI
+379 SDMFNNWL
-387 NAEWIEGS
+387 NAEWIEGE

-474 TDSGGNVNHIG
+474 TDSAGSVNHIG

-499 KLNIKCDEP
+499 KLQIKCDEP

-525 GNKWFNTDLIT
+525 GNKWFNTDLISI
-536 MDDLHKP
+536 DDLHKP

-560 REAHS
+560 REAQQK
-565 NVAPGGSRIIRY
+565 NGAKTLTRY

-582 PAWINYMTDIDECF
+582 PAWINYMTDVDEAF

-608 VLGRNYEVN
+608 VLGRNYEVDTN
-617 SNNRIKDLTTYI
+617 SRIKDLTTYI

-642 LSAQNFWVQIGFEIK
+642 LSAQNFWVQVGFDIK
-657 KRGLISAKIIP
+657 RRGLISAKIIP

>member
-1 MFHHRWNFKT
+1 
-11 TNNMEVT
+11 
-18 IGGNRLGSGKKMQT
+18 
-32 ELNHYQ
+32 
-38 RSTHNLS
+38 
-45 KKFASSMCAGTLVPC
+45 MCAGTLVPC

-98 FMIPMRLYQGI
+98 FLIPMRLYQGI

-120 MNQVYLPTFFV
+120 MNQVFFPTFKL
-131 NSDKSECINPKAD
+131 SSSKSLNIHPKAD
-144 SVISYTALLR
+144 DIVSYTALLR
-154 YLGISGTKV
+154 YLGISGNKV
-163 VDNNYLANV
+163 IDGQLAGTNCE
-172 VDRSFNAIPVIG
+172 RSFNALALLG

-190 NYYSNKQ
+190 NYYANKQ
-197 EGKGYII
+197 EGKGYVIAGNEFSDMVKI
-204 TGNPI
+204 CNYKQEFDTDTGI
-209 SNDITACYYEPQYG
+209 
-223 PEPLVW
+223 W
-229 NKGDVKTFTLPEIR
+229 NADSPKTFTPVELFY
-243 SPFRFIGS
+243 PFHFIGS
-251 MSPQALVITINGQP
+251 RWPNSITFEIGGTP
-265 YTASELV
+265 YTVEELIE
-272 QLGWVKFVPNI
+272 QKLARFEPDL
-283 HGQGFNLY
+283 HQQGFYMY
-291 WLVTSVVGQEMKFE
+291 WLQFDMAGVEIVYHTNNKRDSE
-305 NSSKNVQDQIILQEF
+305 ILLQSF

-333 SKNKLGDKPTFTEF
+333 SKNKLGDKPTVGEF
-347 LQQNNNPFPYRAIE
+347 LTQNGNLFPYFGIE
-361 ERNKNARTMNGL
+361 KVNFNALNMNGL

-379 SDLFNNWI
+379 SDLFNNWL
-387 NAEWIEGS
+387 NAEWIEGQ

-455 YCGGMS
+455 YCGGLS

-485 QLAGKGTQVNQKGG
+485 QLAGKGTQVDKQGG
-499 KLNIKCDEP
+499 KLKINCDEP
-508 CVIMAIASI
+508 CIIMAIASI

-536 MDDLHKP
+536 VDDLHKP

-560 REAHS
+560 REAQQK
-565 NVAPGGSRIIRY
+565 NGAKTVTRY

-582 PAWINYMTDIDECF
+582 PAWINYMTDYDEAF

-608 VLGRNYEVN
+608 VLGRNYEVDAN
-617 SNNRIKDLTTYI
+617 SRIKDLTTYI

-642 LSAQNFWVQIGFEIK
+642 LSAQNFWVQVGFDIK
-657 KRGLISAKIIP
+657 RRGLISAKIIP

>member
-1 MFHHRWNFKT
+1 
-11 TNNMEVT
+11 MEVT
-18 IGGNRLGSGKKMQT
+18 IGGNRLGSGNKMQT

-60 YVNIGLPGDE
+60 YVNIGLPGDA

-87 LFGSFKLQVDC
+87 LFGSFKFQVDC

-120 MNQVYLPTFFV
+120 MNQVYFPTF
-131 NSDKSECINPKAD
+131 NLTSSKGSNIQPKAD
-144 SVISYTALLR
+144 DVVSYTSLIR
-154 YLGISGTKV
+154 YLGISGNKV
-163 VDNNYLANV
+163 VDSNFAANNCI
-172 VDRSFNAIPVIG
+172 RSFNALALLG

-190 NYYSNKQ
+190 NYYANKQ

-204 TGNPI
+204 AGKETTDEVDNCVVDEGGSEYIMWKPG
-209 SNDITACYYEPQYG
+209 EP
-223 PEPLVW
+223 
-229 NKGDVKTFTLPEIR
+229 KTFYPYQYYRPFHFLGSNWPSSITLEIA
-243 SPFRFIGS
+243 G
-251 MSPQALVITINGQP
+251 TK
-265 YTASELV
+265 YTAAELIE
-272 QLGWVKFVPNI
+272 QGIARFEPDL
-283 HGQGFNLY
+283 HQQGFYMYFVAGWPTDKELKYMN
-291 WLVTSVVGQEMKFE
+291 E
-305 NSSKNVQDQIILQEF
+305 NVADSEIQLQSF
-320 DLENIDLMRQYCL
+320 DLENIDKMRQYCL
-333 SKNKLGDKPTFTEF
+333 SKNKLGDKPTVSEYLT
-347 LQQNNNPFPYRAIE
+347 QNGNLYPYFGIE
-361 ERNKNARTMNGL
+361 KLNANALNMNGL

-379 SDLFNNWI
+379 SDIFNNWL
-387 NAEWIEGS
+387 NAEWIEGE

-485 QLAGKGTQVNQKGG
+485 QLAGKGTQIDKKGG
-499 KLNIKCDEP
+499 RLTINCDEP
-508 CVIMAIASI
+508 CIIMAIASI

-536 MDDLHKP
+536 VDDLHKP

-560 REAHS
+560 REAQQKGT
-565 NVAPGGSRIIRY
+565 NKLTRY

-582 PAWINYMTDIDECF
+582 PAWINYMTDYDECF
-596 GDFADPLKCGWM
+596 GDFADPLKCGFM
-608 VLGRNYEVN
+608 VLGRNYEVDNN
-617 SNNRIKDLTTYI
+617 SRIKDLTTYI
-629 DPQKFNYAFADAS
+629 DPQKYNYAFADAS
-642 LSAQNFWVQIGFEIK
+642 LSAQNFWVQVGFDIK

>member
-1 MFHHRWNFKT
+1 
-11 TNNMEVT
+11 MEVT
-18 IGGNRLGSGKKMQT
+18 IGGNRLGSGNKMQT

-45 KKFASSMCAGTLVPC
+45 KKFASSMCPGTLVPC

-70 WDIDINTLVRTL
+70 WEIDINTLVRTL

-98 FMIPMRLYQGI
+98 FMTPMRLYQGI

-115 NIGMK
+115 NIGLK
-120 MNQVYLPTFFV
+120 MNQVYFPTYEI
-131 NSDKSECINPKAD
+131 NSSKNNNINPNAD
-144 SVISYTALLR
+144 SVVAYSALVR
-154 YLGISGTKV
+154 YLGVSGNKV
-163 VDNNYLANV
+163 VDQNYLTDTV
-172 VDRSFNAIPVIG
+172 QRQFNAIPMLA

-190 NYYSNKQ
+190 NYYANKQ
-197 EGKGYII
+197 QGIGVVI
-204 TGNPI
+204 GANPI
-209 SNDITACYYEPQYG
+209 TNNITMCYYTPDYG
-223 PEPLVW
+223 PEELIW
-229 NKGDVKTFTLPEIR
+229 DKGQTKTFTIAEIR
-243 SPFRFIGS
+243 QKFHFIGS
-251 MSPQALVITINGQP
+251 QFPQALKIKIGPNE
-265 YTASELV
+265 YSAYELIE
-272 QLGWVKFVPNI
+272 LGWAKFEMDI
-283 HGQGFNLY
+283 HGQGFYLY
-291 WLVTSVVGQEMKFE
+291 WLNTSMVGQEMMWENNTKNIEDKIELISFE
-305 NSSKNVQDQIILQEF
+305 
-320 DLENIDLMRQYCL
+320 LENIDKMRQYCL
-333 SKNKLGDKPTFTEF
+333 SKNKLGDKPNMYEF
-347 LQQNNNPFPYRAIE
+347 FQNFGYINPYHTIYLKDNNTH
-361 ERNKNARTMNGL
+361 TMNGL

-379 SDLFNNWI
+379 SDIFNNWL
-387 NAEWIEGS
+387 NAEWIEGE

-455 YCGGMS
+455 YCGGLS

-474 TDSGGNVNHIG
+474 TDSAGSVNHIG

-499 KLNIKCDEP
+499 KLQIKCDEP
-508 CVIMAIASI
+508 CVVMAIASI

-525 GNKWFNTDLIT
+525 GNKWFNTELKT
-536 MDDLHKP
+536 VDDLHKP

-560 REAHS
+560 REAQQK
-565 NVAPGGSRIIRY
+565 NGAKTITRY

-582 PAWINYMTDIDECF
+582 PAWINYMTDVDEAF
-596 GDFADPLKCGWM
+596 GDFADPNKCGWM
-608 VLGRNYEVN
+608 VLGRNYEVDTN
-617 SNNRIKDLTTYI
+617 SRIKDLTTYI

-642 LSAQNFWVQIGFEIK
+642 LSAQNFWVQVGFDIK
-657 KRGLISAKIIP
+657 RRGLISAKIIP

>member
-1 MFHHRWNFKT
+1 
-11 TNNMEVT
+11 MEVT
-18 IGGNRLGSGKKMQT
+18 IGGNRLGNGNKMQT

-70 WDIDINTLVRTL
+70 WNIDINTLVRTL

-98 FMIPMRLYQGI
+98 FMTPMRLYQGI

-120 MNQVYLPTFFV
+120 MNQVYFPTFTLYSNKATSIQPDA
-131 NSDKSECINPKAD
+131 NS
-144 SVISYTALLR
+144 VVSYTSLLR
-154 YLGISGTKV
+154 YLGISGNKV
-163 VDNNYLANV
+163 VDGSYLAQYV
-172 VDRSFNAIPVIG
+172 EREFQAIPVLA

-190 NYYSNKQ
+190 NYYANKQ
-197 EGKGYII
+197 EGVGYII
-204 TGNPI
+204 SGSPI
-209 SNDITACYYEPQYG
+209 TNNITICYYTPDYG
-223 PEPLVW
+223 PEELIW
-229 NKGDVKTFTLPEIR
+229 EKGQTKKFTLVEIR
-243 SPFRFIGS
+243 SPFHFLGNIF
-251 MSPQALVITINGQP
+251 PQALVIKIGP
-265 YTASELV
+265 REYTAQELIE
-272 QLGWVKFVPNI
+272 LGWAKFEADI
-283 HGQGFNLY
+283 HGQGFKLY
-291 WLVTSVVGQEMKFE
+291 WLVTQVVGQDMMWE
-305 NSSKNVQDQIILQEF
+305 NSTKNVQNEIQLKKFE
-320 DLENIDLMRQYCL
+320 LENIDKMRQYCL
-333 SKNKLGDKPTFTEF
+333 SKNKLGDKATFHEYYA
-347 LQQNNNPFPYRAIE
+347 QNGDLYPYEALSTADS
-361 ERNKNARTMNGL
+361 NALTMNGL

-379 SDLFNNWI
+379 SDIFNNWL
-387 NAEWIEGS
+387 NAEWIEGE

-455 YCGGMS
+455 YCGGLS

-474 TDSGGNVNHIG
+474 TDSAGSVNHIG

-499 KLNIKCDEP
+499 KLQIKCDEP

-525 GNKWFNTDLIT
+525 GNKWFNTELKT

-560 REAHS
+560 REAHQKEG
-565 NVAPGGSRIIRY
+565 AKTITRY

-582 PAWINYMTDIDECF
+582 PAWINYMTDVDEAF

-608 VLGRNYEVN
+608 VLGRNYEIDTD
-617 SNNRIKDLTTYI
+617 NRIKDLTTYI

-642 LSAQNFWVQIGFEIK
+642 LTAQNFWVQVGFDIK

>member
-1 MFHHRWNFKT
+1 MK
-11 TNNMEVT
+11 VT
-18 IGGNRLGSGKKMQT
+18 IGGNRLGSGNKMQT

-87 LFGSFKLQVDC
+87 LFGSFKMQVDC

-120 MNQVYLPTFFV
+120 MNQVFFPTLQV
-131 NSDKSECINPKAD
+131 NTSKNLLLQPDAD
-144 SVISYTALLR
+144 SAISYTSLLR
-154 YLGISGTKV
+154 YLGISGNKV
-163 VDNNYLANV
+163 VDSTWASNNVQRDY
-172 VDRSFNAIPVIG
+172 FAIPTLA

-190 NYYSNKQ
+190 NYYANKQ
-197 EGKGYII
+197 EGVGYMIGGKEL
-204 TGNPI
+204 T
-209 SNDITACYYEPQYG
+209 NDIQTCYFTPDFG
-223 PEPLVW
+223 PEDLIW
-229 NKGDVKTFTLPEIR
+229 EKGQTKTFTKGDMIH
-243 SPFRFIGS
+243 PFHFVGNRF
-251 MSPQALVITINGQP
+251 PQALEIKIGTVI
-265 YTASELV
+265 YTAQELI
-272 QLGWVKFVPNI
+272 QLGWVRFEPDI
-283 HGQGFNLY
+283 HQQGFKMF
-291 WLVTSVVGQEMKFE
+291 WLVTQFAGQEMMWE
-305 NSSKNVQDQIILQEF
+305 NNTKNVQDEIKLEKF
-320 DLENIDLMRQYCL
+320 DLSNIDLMRQYCL
-333 SKNKLGDKPTFTEF
+333 SKNKLGDKATFSEF
-347 LQQNNNPFPYRAIE
+347 CNNNNFKNPYGGITTPDA
-361 ERNKNARTMNGL
+361 NSLTMFGL

-379 SDLFNNWI
+379 SDIFNNWL
-387 NAEWIEGS
+387 NSEWITGE

-474 TDSGGNVNHIG
+474 TDSAGSVNHIG
-485 QLAGKGTQVNQKGG
+485 QLAGKGTQVDKKGG
-499 KLNIKCDEP
+499 KLQIKCDEP

-525 GNKWFNTDLIT
+525 GNKWFNTDLISV
-536 MDDLHKP
+536 DDLHKP

-560 REAHS
+560 REAQQK
-565 NVAPGGSRIIRY
+565 NGAKTLTRY

-582 PAWINYMTDIDECF
+582 PAWINYMTDVDEAF

-608 VLGRNYEVN
+608 VLGRNYEVDSN
-617 SNNRIKDLTTYI
+617 SRIKDLTTYI

-642 LSAQNFWVQIGFEIK
+642 LSAQNFWVQIGFDIK